1 MLKATTSGARKSRP
15 DAEQAGRRR
24 EIMNGKILV
33 VFQSPAQRREAGLLE
48 GGGYPFKVGH
58 LEHPAVLAQALTK
71 VAPGLVLLYAGSDGQ
86 AAYAL
91 CQKIRNQCKDY
102 FGLIAVAAAE
112 AGAFERDLAIEAGAD
127 ALVRFGGED
136 PEALVVQL
144 AGLLRSGEVAQEYLR
159 RSRSLARA
167 SAEAADIIVQLE
179 EASRRIREQN
189 DELRERD
196 QRIRQQQAEIQ
207 RHLDTLRHELQLAAS
222 LQINLMPSGRGYSE
236 GLDISLYDRYIPAED
251 LGGDY
256 YDYVRLP
263 DGGVFL
269 CVADVTGHG
278 VAPALV
284 TVQLRALARSHLQNG
299 QSLAAVM
306 NDLNSFMYETFHQA
320 YLMTMAGLVWRPGQ
334 NELEFVGA
342 GHCPLVLASATDGE
356 CREFF
361 SAGVPL
367 GVLEDAGY
375 ESAAIPF
382 QAGDRVLLYTDGIT
396 EAANSS
402 GNEYSP
408 ERLVRLFGGLGK
420 TPGARVLETVL
431 KEVGEFVE
439 GARFVDDVTL
449 VMLERNR

>member
-1 MLKATTSGARKSRP
+1 MRTMS
-15 DAEQAGRRR
+15 
-24 EIMNGKILV
+24 GKILV
-33 VFQSPAQRREAGLLE
+33 VFQSAEQRKTAALLE

-58 LEHPAVLAQALTK
+58 LENPTLLPQAL
-71 VAPGLVLLYAGSDGQ
+71 ARINPELVLVYVGEDRSF
-86 AAYAL
+86 AYTL
-91 CQKIRNQCKDY
+91 CQRVRSKCDGY
-102 FGLIAVAAAE
+102 CGLLAIAVPE
-112 AGAFERDLAIEAGAD
+112 TGTFERDIAIDAGAD
-127 ALVRFGGED
+127 ALVRVNAMEGES
-136 PEALVVQL
+136 LVVRL

-179 EASRRIREQN
+179 EADRRIREQN
-189 DELRERD
+189 TELRERD
-196 QRIRQQQAEIQ
+196 HRIRQQQGEIQ

-222 LQINLMPSGRGYSE
+222 LQINLMPSGRACSE
-236 GLDISLYDRYIPAED
+236 GTGISLFDRYIPAED

-256 YDYVRLP
+256 FDYVNLP
-263 DGGVFL
+263 GGGIFI

-284 TVQLRALARSHLQNG
+284 TVQLRALARSHLLNG

-320 YLMTMAGLVWRPGQ
+320 YLMTMAGLVWRPDSDT
-334 NELEFVGA
+334 LEFVGA
-342 GHCPLVLASATDGE
+342 GHCPLIHYEAETGE

-375 ESAAIPF
+375 EATPLAFHP
-382 QAGDRVLLYTDGIT
+382 ADRVLLYTDGIT
-396 EAANSS
+396 EATNNE

-408 ERLVRLFGGLGK
+408 ERLVRFFAGMNGA
-420 TPGARVLETVL
+420 PGVRVLESL
-431 KEVGEFVE
+431 LQEVGNFSGGV
-439 GARFVDDVTL
+439 RFNDDVTL
-449 VMLERNR
+449 VLMERRD